1 MSIRSRPFPELI
13 VMSWN
18 SIGSETRH
26 PAASHTV
33 SLILSLREV
42 TMARLISS
50 KVSSSWIKPL
60 IEVSNAAWSSYL
72 KFSNGIHIDVNNE
85 VNIRRG
91 PGFLDNS
98 RNL

>member
-18 SIGSETRH
+18 GIVSEIRH

-33 SLILSLREV
+33 SLILSLREI

-50 KVSSSWIKPL
+50 KVSSSWIKSL
-60 IEVSNAAWSSYL
+60 IEAANTAREFIL
-72 KFSNGIHIDVNNE
+72 E
-85 VNIRRG
+85 VFVWHPYRCG
-91 PGFLDNS
+91 
-98 RNL
+98 